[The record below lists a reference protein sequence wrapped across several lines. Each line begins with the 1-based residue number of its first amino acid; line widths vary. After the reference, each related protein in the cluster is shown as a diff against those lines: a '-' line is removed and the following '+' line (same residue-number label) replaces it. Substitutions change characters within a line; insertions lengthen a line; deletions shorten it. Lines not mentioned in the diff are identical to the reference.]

1 MKNGPTSS
9 ESEPRQNASR
19 KIHGFPVDQGKQKIN
34 SSDNHAVGY
43 SFSSDFQSQNIPQ
56 SFSGKNS
63 QSYNISPINQQTI
76 KMKKGS

>member
-1 MKNGPTSS
+1 MDQHL
-9 ESEPRQNASR
+9 QNLNQDR
-19 KIHGFPVDQGKQKIN
+19 MLVEKYTDFQLTKGKEKIN

-63 QSYNISPINQQTI
+63 
-76 KMKKGS
+76 